1 MVCRVNNGEKMSKD
15 KLIGVII
22 LLLAIVIGVV
32 YTLMGPVDYWLKK
45 TAQDVAFLYDITG
58 FNWEVA
64 IILPL
69 WLVVILV
76 CIIAAWIGVSM
87 ITTPPPVPLD
97 ELQEELEKQEAEA
110 AKKE

>member
-1 MVCRVNNGEKMSKD
+1 MSKD

-45 TAQDVAFLYDITG
+45 TAQDVAATMGPIAFLYDITG

>member
-1 MVCRVNNGEKMSKD
+1 MVKYMSKD

-22 LLLAIVIGVV
+22 LLLAIVVGIL

-45 TAQDVAFLYDITG
+45 TGQEPMDILAFLYAIPG

-64 IILPL
+64 VILPL

>member
-1 MVCRVNNGEKMSKD
+1 MSKD
-15 KLIGVII
+15 KLIGVVI
-22 LLLAIVIGVV
+22 LLLAIVVGVL
-32 YTLMGPVDYWLKK
+32 YILMGPVDYWLKK
-45 TAQDVAFLYDITG
+45 TNQNPDDVMGVLAFLYGITG

-64 IILPL
+64 VLLPL
-69 WLVVILV
+69 TLVVIIV

>member
-1 MVCRVNNGEKMSKD
+1 MSKD
-15 KLIGVII
+15 KLIGVVI
-22 LLLAIVIGVV
+22 LLLAIVVGII

-45 TAQDVAFLYDITG
+45 TGREAEEVMGFLSFLYAIQG

-64 IILPL
+64 VILPL

-76 CIIAAWIGVSM
+76 CLIAGWIGISM

>member
-1 MVCRVNNGEKMSKD
+1 MSKD

-22 LLLAIVIGVV
+22 LLLAIVVGVL
-32 YTLMGPVDYWLKK
+32 YILMGPFDYWLKK
-45 TAQDVAFLYDITG
+45 TGQNAEDVMGILAFLYAIPG

-64 IILPL
+64 VILPL
-69 WLVVILV
+69 ALVVVIV